1 MSLLLALIF
10 LAQEPATAPAE
21 QSRAITL
28 PLVDLADDSA
38 RVLVVDR
45 EAGQYLGHV
54 STVLLED
61 GRTILAVYP
70 KGHGRG
76 AIVLKRS
83 VDGGRT
89 WSERLPTPAS
99 WATSLECPSIH
110 RVSTAE
116 GGQRLLLFSGLWP
129 ARLSSSEDG
138 GATWSELAPIGD
150 WGGIVVLGSL
160 EAISE
165 RGLLG
170 MFHDDG
176 RFFTKAGARSE
187 TFTLYQTVSRDEG
200 RTWETPRAIQSDS
213 KVHLCEPGLV
223 RSPDGKRLVALL
235 RENRRARN
243 SYALFSDDEGATWS
257 EPRELP
263 AALTGDRHTAK
274 YLKDG
279 RLFVSFRDMA
289 HESPTRG
296 DWVAWVGSFEDLAIG
311 REGELRLRLMD
322 NLKGTDCAYPGV
334 EVLADGTVVATT
346 YGHWTADE
354 QPWIACLRLDPRAWK
369 TPPSAR

>member
-1 MSLLLALIF
+1 MSLLLALIL

-243 SYALFSDDEGATWS
+243 SFALFSDDEGATWS

-296 DWVAWVGSFEDLAIG
+296 DWVAWVGSFEDLAAG
-311 REGELRLRLMD
+311 REGQLRLRLMD